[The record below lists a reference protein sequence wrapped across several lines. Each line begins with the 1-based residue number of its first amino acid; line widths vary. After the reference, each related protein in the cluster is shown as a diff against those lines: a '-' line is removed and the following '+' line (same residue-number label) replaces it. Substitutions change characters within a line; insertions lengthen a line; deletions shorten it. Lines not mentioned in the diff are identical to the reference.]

1 MAQPLNVLDGG
12 RSQGVG
18 GGFAFRVCRFLPSRC
33 DEEIFRVVRNGSAR
47 EALLG
52 DFLSKWLIHKM
63 PPLPSPEATVP
74 CQVLL
79 HPWGVA
85 FKSGGGAQA
94 MKGARSLIC
103 SALRVC
109 MMEIA
114 WVSQSLRVS
123 CEYQN
128 LPRVFGQPWE

>member
-18 GGFAFRVCRFLPSRC
+18 GGFAFRVCHLLPSRC
-33 DEEIFRVVRNGSAR
+33 DEGIYRVGWNGSAR

-52 DFLSKWLIHKM
+52 DFLSKWLIHRM
-63 PPLPSPEATVP
+63 PPFLSPEATVR
-74 CQVLL
+74 CQVLP

-94 MKGARSLIC
+94 MQRGPGASSVL
-103 SALRVC
+103 L
-109 MMEIA
+109 
-114 WVSQSLRVS
+114 
-123 CEYQN
+123 
-128 LPRVFGQPWE
+128 

>member
-33 DEEIFRVVRNGSAR
+33 DEENFSVGRNGSAR

-52 DFLSKWLIHKM
+52 DFLSKWLIHKK

-74 CQVLL
+74 
-79 HPWGVA
+79 GVWL
-85 FKSGGGAQA
+85 SNPEEE
-94 MKGARSLIC
+94 
-103 SALRVC
+103 LR
-109 MMEIA
+109 
-114 WVSQSLRVS
+114 
-123 CEYQN
+123 
-128 LPRVFGQPWE
+128 P